1 VVSAVDTTSVS
12 SAAISEPIPV
22 NATTQRV
29 EDLVFMQVL
38 IRAGHQIHRSLS
50 KSVVDAIVRHVY
62 YLVRHMNYLHDDVG
76 FLLAKAT
83 QRWNELLLQRF
94 AAAGYPEIKASFG
107 SVLLPLFDED
117 GLRIGEIGRRARLSK
132 PSMTALVAHCEQ
144 AGLVRRERDPEDGR
158 AFRVV
163 LTDRGRR
170 FKTVADEVLAELNAR
185 VPPEDRDALVR
196 GLKGVMD
203 L

>member
-1 VVSAVDTTSVS
+1 
-12 SAAISEPIPV
+12 
-22 NATTQRV
+22 
-29 EDLVFMQVL
+29 
-38 IRAGHQIHRSLS
+38 
-50 KSVVDAIVRHVY
+50 
-62 YLVRHMNYLHDDVG
+62 MNYLINDVG

-83 QRWNELLLQRF
+83 QRWNELLLERF
-94 AAAGYPEIKASFG
+94 AAAGFPEIKGSFG

-132 PSMTALVAHCEQ
+132 PSMTALIAQCEA
-144 AGLVRRERDPEDGR
+144 AGLVRRERDPDDGR

-163 LTDRGRR
+163 LSDRGRH
-170 FKTVADEVLAELNAR
+170 FEAVAREVLRELNGR
-185 VPPEDRDALVR
+185 VEDRDALIR

>member
-1 VVSAVDTTSVS
+1 
-12 SAAISEPIPV
+12 
-22 NATTQRV
+22 
-29 EDLVFMQVL
+29 
-38 IRAGHQIHRSLS
+38 
-50 KSVVDAIVRHVY
+50 
-62 YLVRHMNYLHDDVG
+62 MNYIEHDVG

-83 QRWNELLLQRF
+83 QRWNELLLERF
-94 AAAGYPEIKASFG
+94 KAAGFPEIKGSFG

-132 PSMTALVAHCEQ
+132 PSMTALIAQCEA
-144 AGLVRRERDPEDGR
+144 AGLVRRERDPDDGR

-170 FKTVADEVLAELNAR
+170 FNRVADDVLRDLNGR
-185 VPPEDRDALVR
+185 VPAEDRDALVR

>member
-1 VVSAVDTTSVS
+1 
-12 SAAISEPIPV
+12 
-22 NATTQRV
+22 
-29 EDLVFMQVL
+29 
-38 IRAGHQIHRSLS
+38 
-50 KSVVDAIVRHVY
+50 
-62 YLVRHMNYLHDDVG
+62 MNYLDDDIG

-83 QRWNELLLQRF
+83 QRWNELLLERF
-94 AAAGYPEIKASFG
+94 RAEGFPEIKGAFG

-132 PSMTALVAHCEQ
+132 PSMTALLAQCEA
-144 AGLVRRERDPEDGR
+144 AGLVRRERDPHDGR

-163 LTDRGRR
+163 LAERGRA
-170 FKTVADEVLAELNAR
+170 FKAVADDALRDLNGR
-185 VPPEDRDALVR
+185 VEDRAALVR

>member
-1 VVSAVDTTSVS
+1 MTKSAHLDVTSS
-12 SAAISEPIPV
+12 GW
-22 NATTQRV
+22 NA
-29 EDLVFMQVL
+29 L
-38 IRAGHQIHRSLS
+38 
-50 KSVVDAIVRHVY
+50 
-62 YLVRHMNYLHDDVG
+62 
-76 FLLAKAT
+76 LLA
-83 QRWNELLLQRF
+83 RF
-94 AAAGYPEIKASFG
+94 ATAGFPEIKGSFG

-132 PSMTALVAHCEQ
+132 PSMTALIAQCEA
-144 AGLVRRERDPEDGR
+144 AGLVRRERDPDDGR

-170 FKTVADEVLAELNAR
+170 FKRVAGEVLRVLNAR
-185 VPPEDRDALVR
+185 VPAEDRDALVK

>member
-1 VVSAVDTTSVS
+1 
-12 SAAISEPIPV
+12 
-22 NATTQRV
+22 
-29 EDLVFMQVL
+29 
-38 IRAGHQIHRSLS
+38 
-50 KSVVDAIVRHVY
+50 
-62 YLVRHMNYLHDDVG
+62 MNYLDNDVG

-83 QRWNELLLQRF
+83 QRWNELLLARF
-94 AAAGYPEIKASFG
+94 AAAGFPEIKGSFG

-132 PSMTALVAHCEQ
+132 PSMTALIAQCEA
-144 AGLVRRERDPEDGR
+144 AGLVRRERDPDDGR

-170 FKTVADEVLAELNAR
+170 FKRVAGEVLRDLNDR
-185 VPPEDRDALVR
+185 VPAEDRDALVR